1 MKSLNL
7 FFNALTQRSDKQ
19 RLIQF
24 KPPALPSCQYSRV
37 VDIDAGHYHQYCD
50 LVKWSPADSLH
61 PCYLQMLSLPLQLQC
76 LTTVNSPFP
85 VMGLIHKANQII
97 QHERADTKAPFVL
110 YARYHAARAHSKGW
124 VIDIEVT
131 AQQRQQTVY
140 RAVGSYLVKAKA
152 PHVDIKARQRS
163 PMPFI
168 LPETAQE
175 LNALI
180 ACKDIGRKYARVSND
195 YNPIHLSRSSAML
208 FGFKQAIAHG
218 MWTLAHTWSSLP
230 EVNSPGNSG
239 SANIKCEFIKP
250 VPLPGTAR
258 CFYSNEASTT
268 DFWLANNSLTSP
280 HIIGK
285 IG

>member
-7 FFNALTQRSDKQ
+7 FFNALTQRSDKK
-19 RLIQF
+19 RLTQF

-37 VDIDAGHYHQYCD
+37 VDIDANHYHQYCD
-50 LVKWSPADSLH
+50 LVKWSPAGSLH

-97 QHERADTKAPFVL
+97 QCGRADSKTPFVL

-124 VIDIEVT
+124 VIDIEVI

-140 RAVGSYLVKAKA
+140 RAVGSYLVKVKA
-152 PHVDIKARQRS
+152 PHVDLKARRRS
-163 PMPFI
+163 PVPFT

-175 LNALI
+175 LSGLI
-180 ACKDIGRKYARVSND
+180 ARKDIGRKYARLSND

-218 MWTLAHTWSSLP
+218 MWTLAHTCSSLSGIH
-230 EVNSPGNSG
+230 NSGNSG
-239 SANIKCEFIKP
+239 SANIECEFIKP
-250 VPLPGTAR
+250 VTLPGTAR
-258 CFYSNEASTT
+258 CFYSEEASTT
-268 DFWLANNSLTSP
+268 HFWLADNTLTSP